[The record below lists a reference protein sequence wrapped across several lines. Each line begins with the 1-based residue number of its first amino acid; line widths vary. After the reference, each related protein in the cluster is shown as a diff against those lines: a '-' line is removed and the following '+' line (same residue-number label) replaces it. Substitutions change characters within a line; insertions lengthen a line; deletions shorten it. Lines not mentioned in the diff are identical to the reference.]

1 MDLHF
6 ADAEATEAERAAV
19 DRFMSAYTSE
29 TGPTE
34 VARLERPRSRER
46 RDLLLPGLHALQ
58 AEVGW
63 ISHGALNYLGAAI
76 AVPPADAYGV
86 ASFYSMFS
94 LTPQAPDVLHICDDI
109 ACRANGA
116 LEVVDECERVF
127 GPEGSGDSVTWHR
140 SPCLGRCDRAPAL
153 FVQRT
158 GAEDFDHGP
167 VHADLS
173 GRAIAGLAE
182 LGAMNVDLGIERSA
196 TPQGQ
201 AEVRLLR
208 RIIDRVDPS
217 SLHDYRAGGGY
228 AALHRAVEM
237 GAESVREL
245 ISESGLTGRGGAG
258 FPTGVKWKMAAAEAA
273 PRFVIANAD
282 ESEPGTFKD
291 RVLIEQDPFALI
303 EALTIAGV
311 SVGAERG
318 FIYLRGEYPVA
329 RRRLEVALAAA
340 REAGLLGA
348 DLIGRGISFDIEL
361 RIGAGA
367 YICGEETALFNSIEG
382 YRGEPRNKPPYPTQ
396 VGLFG
401 RPTVVNNVET
411 LLNVLFIITEG
422 ADAYRRLGTPKSP
435 GTKVFSVSGHVAK
448 PGVYEVPFGTPLGD
462 LVALAGGMRKET
474 GGMRRST
481 SLGSVLL
488 GGAAGTFLG
497 PEALDLPL
505 ANEAAIERNASL
517 GSGAVVVFDTEA
529 DMFDVV
535 SRIAAFF
542 RDESC
547 GQCAPC
553 RIGTVRQE
561 ELMVRAGS
569 GFDSGGLIREVGRAM
584 TDASICGLGQTA
596 ANAVV
601 SALDLGLIGGDP

>member
-19 DRFMSAYTSE
+19 DRFMSAHAFE
-29 TGPTE
+29 TGPTKA
-34 VARLERPRSRER
+34 ARLERPRSRER

-58 AEVGW
+58 AAIGW

-94 LTPQAPDVLHICDDI
+94 LTPQAPNVLHVCDDI

-153 FVQRT
+153 FVQRA
-158 GAEDFDHGP
+158 GEDDFDHGP

-173 GRAIAGLAE
+173 GRAIDGLAE
-182 LGAMNVDLGIERSA
+182 LEGMNIDLGIERSA

-208 RIIDRVDPS
+208 RIVERIDPS
-217 SLHDYRAGGGY
+217 SLEGYRANGGY

-237 GAESVREL
+237 GAESIRDL

-258 FPTGVKWKMAAAEAA
+258 FPTGLKWKMAAAEAA

-311 SVGAERG
+311 SVGAEKG

-329 RRRLEVALAAA
+329 GRRLEAALAAA
-340 REAGLLGA
+340 RDAGLLGR
-348 DLIGRGISFDIEL
+348 DLFGRGISFDIEL

-411 LLNVLFIITEG
+411 LLNVLFIIMEG
-422 ADAYRRLGTPKSP
+422 ADEYRRLGTPTSP

-448 PGVYEVPFGTPLGD
+448 PGVYEVPFGTPLQD
-462 LVALAGGMRKET
+462 LLALAGGMRKET
-474 GGMRRST
+474 GGMRNIT
-481 SLGSVLL
+481 SFGSVLL

-517 GSGAVVVFDTEA
+517 GSGAVVVFDTET
-529 DMFDVV
+529 DMFEMV

-561 ELMVRAGS
+561 ELMVRVGS

-596 ANAVV
+596 SNAVV
-601 SALDLGLIGGDP
+601 SALDLGLIGGDA